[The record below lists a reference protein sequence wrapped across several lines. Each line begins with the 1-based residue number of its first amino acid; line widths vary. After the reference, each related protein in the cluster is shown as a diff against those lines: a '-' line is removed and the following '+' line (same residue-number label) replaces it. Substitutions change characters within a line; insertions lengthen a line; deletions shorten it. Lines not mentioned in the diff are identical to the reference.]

1 MDKAGSSLGASHLS
15 PLAHDA
21 PAATT
26 LSIANG
32 FEPRD
37 RIKHHV
43 KPPYGN
49 LPDSSPSPP
58 STSQNPH
65 LFVPSAT
72 PSHHPPST
80 PIGDTAT
87 NMPSDRRREPHATKH
102 HAQRKR
108 TRRDRTRSGAHTGGI
123 SGTIGLLLFRP
134 ASRSETKNTWRES
147 YPAPFRVRWMP

>member
-49 LPDSSPSPP
+49 LPDSFPSPP

-72 PSHHPPST
+72 PSPP
-80 PIGDTAT
+80 PLNPDWRHGDK
-87 NMPSDRRREPHATKH
+87 HA
-102 HAQRKR
+102 
-108 TRRDRTRSGAHTGGI
+108 I
-123 SGTIGLLLFRP
+123 
-134 ASRSETKNTWRES
+134 
-147 YPAPFRVRWMP
+147 